1 MVPFLH
7 TGWVPVLFVASALAC
22 GLAALIVTAFFRLA
36 SPGMQLAT
44 NALLPLDMVFVVVE
58 ALVLAGFLAS
68 CFASDGPA
76 GTSAQSLMS
85 GNIAPL
91 FWAGVVMMGLVAPF
105 SVDAVCRRLPAPVAV
120 VLGSACALV
129 GGLCLRVA
137 LLMATERFNLV
148 FMSALGF
155 WN

>member
-1 MVPFLH
+1 MYPSLPFLP
-7 TGWVPVLFVASALAC
+7 TQDGFPCFRGFSVGVR
-22 GLAALIVTAFFRLA
+22 LAALIVTAFFRLA

-91 FWAGVVMMGLVAPF
+91 FLGWGSDDGACYLRLSPLML
-105 SVDAVCRRLPAPVAV
+105 SVAVCPRRWLW
-120 VLGSACALV
+120 C
-129 GGLCLRVA
+129 
-137 LLMATERFNLV
+137 
-148 FMSALGF
+148 
-155 WN
+155 

>member
-1 MVPFLH
+1 M
-7 TGWVPVLFVASALAC
+7 
-22 GLAALIVTAFFRLA
+22 TAFFRLA

-68 CFASDGPA
+68 CLPRMAS

-91 FWAGVVMMGLVAPF
+91 FWAGVVMMGLVGAF
-105 SVDAVCRRLPAPVAV
+105 
-120 VLGSACALV
+120 
-129 GGLCLRVA
+129 LR
-137 LLMATERFNLV
+137 
-148 FMSALGF
+148 
-155 WN
+155 